1 MKPNHRRGARALIA
15 LAVVCASAG
24 PARPSTSL
32 GAGAQEA
39 ACPLEIVGIWKPQTT
54 AEANPM
60 LLSFSTDGWVSFLE
74 SAAETRAQDFDVAEQ
89 ARYQLDAS
97 PDALR
102 IAFQAGR
109 GNEVLPAGTSWW
121 EVAEYGDSSF
131 TTLNRE
137 SGERSYWARVQTHRY
152 FLTLA
157 ARPGV
162 TGLGGG
168 PAFLMWTTL
177 DGRSTSLEAL
187 GVHVGRND
195 GAAGPATFGRIPAA
209 LAAEFAGE
217 RDEDGR
223 AMLRIE
229 LSEAEYRRT
238 HAVFASWDE
247 RARTRSLPVADPYRL
262 VGEFIGEAL
271 DRLNLCGATI
281 QLPEAGAAPPA
292 GADDRSLPRH
302 ALLIIQWLR
311 AMNERRHVSDGEFP
325 AGWQPQP
332 AI

>member
-24 PARPSTSL
+24 PAR
-32 GAGAQEA
+32 AQGA
-39 ACPLEIVGIWKPQTT
+39 ACPLEIVGIWKPQTIS
-54 AEANPM
+54 EANPL
-60 LLSFSTDGWVSFLE
+60 LLSFSSDGWVSLLE
-74 SAAETRAQDFDVAEQ
+74 SASESRAQDFDVAEQ

-137 SGERSYWARVQTHRY
+137 SGERAYWARVQTHRY

-162 TGLGGG
+162 GGLGGG

-177 DGRSTSLEAL
+177 DGRSPRLEAL
-187 GVHVGRND
+187 GVHAGRGD
-195 GAAGPATFGRIPAA
+195 GAAAFATFGRIPAA
-209 LAAEFAGE
+209 LAAEFARE
-217 RDEDGR
+217 RDSDGR

-238 HAVFASWDE
+238 YAVFASWDE
-247 RARTRSLPVADPYRL
+247 RARTRSLPAADPFRL
-262 VGEFIGEAL
+262 VSEFIGEAL
-271 DRLNLCGATI
+271 DRLNLCGPAI
-281 QLPEAGAAPPA
+281 QLPEAGAAAPA
-292 GADDRSLPRH
+292 GADDRSLPQH
-302 ALLIIQWLR
+302 ALVIIQWLR
-311 AMNERRHVSDGEFP
+311 AMNGRRHVTDGEFP
-325 AGWQPQP
+325 AAWQPQP